1 MKKLTKKDLKK
12 INGGD
17 IRPPDRNGNCPA
29 GWYLCPTNIC
39 VDDDGG
45 NNPIYPGHPH
55 YHACFGY

>member
-17 IRPPDRNGNCPA
+17 IRQPDGNNNCQP

-39 VDDDGG
+39 VYDNGG
-45 NNPIYPGHPH
+45 QDPIVPGAPH
-55 YHACFGY
+55 YHACFG